1 VHFAM
6 AALLE
11 QAASVQRVVI
21 AVLAMQVVGM
31 VQEPM
36 ALGSQQPLTPLRVF
50 VAQMLLELEHVSD
63 DAVRC

>member
-1 VHFAM
+1 M

-11 QAASVQRVVI
+11 QAASVQRVDI

-36 ALGSQQPLTPLRVF
+36 ALGSQQPLTPFRVL
-50 VAQMLLELEHVSD
+50 VAQILLELEHVSD
-63 DAVRC
+63 DAVWC